1 MNMIQELRLSMDYF
15 ATEKNQEIEK
25 LLLTGG
31 TSMFEDIVE
40 NFEKNL
46 EIKVRKWNP
55 LLALNMGP
63 NVSSENIDKN
73 SLKLGVALGL
83 ALYHYD

>member
-1 MNMIQELRLSMDYF
+1 MDYF

-31 TSMFEDIVE
+31 TSMFEGIAE
-40 NFEKNL
+40 SFEKNL

-55 LLALNMGP
+55 LSALDMGP
-63 NVSSENIDKN
+63 NVPTENMDKN

-83 ALYHYD
+83 ALYQYD